1 MGLGLTL
8 NTNNE
13 IRFSNATLLKVFLTC
28 VLIFVAYFLMRKNFV
43 S

>member
-1 MGLGLTL
+1 MDLGLNL

-13 IRFSNATLLKVFLTC
+13 VRFSNATLLKVFLLC
-28 VLIFVAYFLMRKNFV
+28 VLIFTAYFLMRKYF